1 VDFLGLTPLID
12 YGFGPKGSVL
22 TNKHEPL
29 MLSIGSPER
38 KGGESWGNLPFQI
51 AGGPPHNGKLDPLAC
66 AAYISSFPIFLHL
79 SPRGAWLRSWEAL
92 YPPDPVLVR
101 RELLWLPH
109 TQVLLKP
116 CIRIV
121 VGLLL
126 TLYPISDNGR
136 DPFLPL

>member
-1 VDFLGLTPLID
+1 MEKVGAIVVD
-12 YGFGPKGSVL
+12 
-22 TNKHEPL
+22 
-29 MLSIGSPER
+29 
-38 KGGESWGNLPFQI
+38 ESFQI
-51 AGGPPHNGKLDPLAC
+51 AGGVLSLLTMENLIHSLAT
-66 AAYISSFPIFLHL
+66 FPIFLHL

-136 DPFLPL
+136 DPFLPLFSLCK